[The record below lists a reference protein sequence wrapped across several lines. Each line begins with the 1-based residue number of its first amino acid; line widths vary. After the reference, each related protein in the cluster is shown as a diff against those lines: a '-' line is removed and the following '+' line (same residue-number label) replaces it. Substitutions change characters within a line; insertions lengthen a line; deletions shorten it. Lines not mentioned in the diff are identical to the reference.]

1 MKFNTIVKIVT
12 ALAAAVGAIYIV
24 ATYGDK
30 MVEWA
35 KSIMGCCHCK
45 PAMNTPTAP
54 AEDFVSEDAPRE
66 APAASEEAAEEP
78 VATEEAAA
86 EEAAAEENLE
96 AVLSDDAIPVADEED
111 FEG

>member
-1 MKFNTIVKIVT
+1 MKFNTIVKMIT

-35 KSIMGCCHCK
+35 KKMMGCCCK
-45 PAMNTPTAP
+45 SPENTPAPTAS
-54 AEDFVSEDAPRE
+54 AEDFAAEEPAEE
-66 APAASEEAAEEP
+66 APAAEEAPVEAPEAAEEP
-78 VATEEAAA
+78 AAA
-86 EEAAAEENLE
+86 EAAEEP
-96 AVLSDDAIPVADEED
+96 VLSDDAIPVADEED

>member
-1 MKFNTIVKIVT
+1 MKFNTIVKLVT
-12 ALAAAVGAIYIV
+12 ALAAVVGAIYIV

-30 MVEWA
+30 LVEWA

-54 AEDFVSEDAPRE
+54 AEDFVSEDAPQE

-78 VATEEAAA
+78 AA
-86 EEAAAEENLE
+86 EEAAAEETAE
-96 AVLSDDAIPVADEED
+96 AVLADDAIPVADEED